1 MHKLCYNFYIVFIFG
16 DIAQKQGA
24 IFVQFSVYAGID
36 YELNP
41 AYNVSH

>member
-1 MHKLCYNFYIVFIFG
+1 MYILCYNFYRVFIFS

-24 IFVQFSVYAGID
+24 IVVQFSVYAGID

-41 AYNVSH
+41 AYNVSR